1 MCKEREK
8 DGWRVAAITNQH
20 VKLLVLQDWVT
31 TAPRMH
37 CLDIVWS
44 KADSV
49 RLLCRGTTTTVA
61 QLSSRMRGM
70 ALETEDCDPEITA
83 DSGRDPV
90 VLVLDSITQALPW
103 ESMPALRAQK

>member
-1 MCKEREK
+1 M
-8 DGWRVAAITNQH
+8 AAITSLH
-20 VKLLVLQDWVT
+20 VKLLLLHDWLAMALCT
-31 TAPRMH
+31 H
-37 CLDIVWS
+37 CLDIVCS

-70 ALETEDCDPEITA
+70 ALETEDRDPEIKA

-90 VLVLDSITQALPW
+90 MLVLDSVTQALPW
-103 ESMPALRAQK
+103 ESMPGLMAQK